1 MNDLGLYIHIP
12 FCQKRCHFCA
22 FSLQIHREDGAQ
34 AYLAALERELA
45 LYALDETICQRPVST
60 MYVGGGTPTVLSS
73 EQLSFIFTLIKKVF
87 SLQAGVEIT
96 VEATPDTVTAENLHG
111 FRELGVTR
119 LSMGAQSFEET
130 EWKRLGRSGWCDT
143 IMASVDLAHSSGFQN
158 VNLDLMYGL
167 PEQTLES
174 WQTTLE
180 KAVQL
185 SPTHLSCYA
194 LTIEEGTRFSVDR
207 RRGMLEDSNPLMENA
222 MEELAVSFLAGA
234 GYQRYEISN
243 YAQSGFRCRHNLR
256 YWQGLDYLGLGP
268 SAQSYVNGVRFGNIE
283 DLGRYSQCLE
293 NGALPYADVESLSTR
308 QINRERVVFGLRLME
323 GLPLQELEAFPRDHQ
338 WQSSINRFLQEGV
351 LCQTQTS
358 LKLTAL
364 GRRFVD
370 SVAIELL

>member
-22 FSLQIHREDGAQ
+22 FSLQIHREDRAQ

-45 LYALDETICQRPVST
+45 LYALDRTICRRPVST
-60 MYVGGGTPTVLSS
+60 VYVGGGTPTVLSS
-73 EQLSFIFTLIKKVF
+73 EQLLFIFSLIKKVF
-87 SLQAGVEIT
+87 SLQTGAEIT
-96 VEATPDTVTAENLHG
+96 VEATPDTLTSDSLHG
-111 FRELGVTR
+111 FHELGVTR

-130 EWKRLGRSGWCDT
+130 EWKRLGRSGCCNT
-143 IMASVDLAHSSGFQN
+143 TMASVALAHSSGFRN

-167 PEQTLES
+167 PGQTLES

-180 KAVQL
+180 KAVHL

-207 RRGMLEDSNPLMENA
+207 RRGTLEDGNPLTDNA
-222 MEELAVSFLAGA
+222 MEDLAISFLADA

-243 YAQSGFRCRHNLR
+243 YAQSGFHCRHNLR

-268 SAQSYVNGVRFGNIE
+268 SAQSYVGGVRFGNIG
-283 DLGRYSQCLE
+283 DVGRYGQCLE
-293 NGALPYADVESLSTR
+293 NGAFPYAEVEALSPR
-308 QINRERVVFGLRLME
+308 QINREQVVFGLRLIE
-323 GLPLQELEAFPRDHQ
+323 GISLQEVEAFPLDQH
-338 WQSSINRFLQEGV
+338 WQSTVTRFIQEGV

-358 LKLTAL
+358 LKLTAF

-370 SVAIELL
+370 SVAVELL